1 MKIRSV
7 AILGAGAVGSYFVYG
22 LADRKDIDFCVV
34 ADGERKAR
42 LERDGIT
49 IDDKKE
55 VRTFYPAI
63 KSPHEAR
70 GVDLLLVAVKYTGL
84 EAALEDIRTIAAPEI
99 ASAPGTDPAP
109 DTAAAPGSAAEAGPA
124 AAPGT
129 IVLSLLNGIDSEEK
143 IGTVIDPAQIVYSLM
158 RVSSERR
165 NREDGRNVITF
176 DPAIK
181 WGVYLG
187 EKGTPVKSERI
198 AAIQELFAGTTCG
211 VFFVEDIIQDQWA
224 KYASN
229 ICYNLPQ
236 AVLDLP
242 FGAYF
247 DSEHVAFLRK
257 KLFDE
262 VHEVGAALGIEVLSP
277 ALAWDSC
284 AKTARFS
291 TLQDLDAGRHTEI
304 DMFAGVLM
312 EKAKALGIS
321 VPYTEY
327 TYHAIKALEEKN
339 DGRFVY

>member
-7 AILGAGAVGSYFVYG
+7 AVLGAGAVGSYFVYG
-22 LADRKDIDFCVV
+22 LADKKDIDLCVV
-34 ADGERKAR
+34 ADGARKER
-42 LERDGIT
+42 LEREGIT

-55 VRTFYPAI
+55 VRTFRPVVRT
-63 KSPHEAR
+63 PEEAR
-70 GVDLLLVAVKYTGL
+70 GVDLLLVAVKYT
-84 EAALEDIRTIAAPEI
+84 ALDAVLGDIATIAAP
-99 ASAPGTDPAP
+99 GTV
-109 DTAAAPGSAAEAGPA
+109 
-124 AAPGT
+124 
-129 IVLSLLNGIDSEEK
+129 VLSLLNGIDSEEK
-143 IGTVIDPAQIVYSLM
+143 IGAVIDPSQIVYSLM

-187 EKGTPVKSERI
+187 EKGSPVKSGRI
-198 AAIQELFAGTTCG
+198 AAIEELFADTACG
-211 VFFVEDIIQDQWA
+211 VYFVEDIVQDQWA

-247 DSEHVAFLRK
+247 DSEHLAFLRE

-262 VHEVGAALGIEVLSP
+262 VQRVGAAMGIKVLSP
-277 ALAWDSC
+277 SLARDSC

-312 EKAKALGIS
+312 EKAKAAGIS

-339 DGRFVY
+339 DGRFRY

>member
-1 MKIRSV
+1 MKIRSAAV
-7 AILGAGAVGSYFVYG
+7 LGAGAVGAYFVYG
-22 LADRKDIDFCVV
+22 LMGKKDLDFCVV
-34 ADGERKAR
+34 ADGDRKLR

-49 IDDKKE
+49 VDDGKE
-55 VRTFYPAI
+55 VRTLRPQI
-63 KSPHEAR
+63 RTPQEAR
-70 GVDLLLVAVKYTGL
+70 GVDLLLVAVKYT
-84 EAALEDIRTIAAPEI
+84 ALESALDDIRQI
-99 ASAPGTDPAP
+99 
-109 DTAAAPGSAAEAGPA
+109 

-143 IGTVIDPAQIVYSLM
+143 IGKVIDPSQIVYSLM

-165 NREDGRNVITF
+165 IRDGRDVISF
-176 DPAIK
+176 NPDLG

-187 EKGTPVKSERI
+187 EKGTRVKSERV
-198 AAIQELFAGTTCG
+198 AAIEDLLAGTTCG
-211 VFFVEDIIQDQWA
+211 AFFVEDIIQDQWA

-247 DSEHVAFLRK
+247 DSEHVAFLRER
-257 KLFDE
+257 LFDE
-262 VHEVGAALGIEVLSP
+262 VRRVGAALGIEVLKPS
-277 ALAWDSC
+277 LAWDSC

-312 EKAKALGIS
+312 EKAKSVGIS
-321 VPYTEY
+321 VPFTEY
-327 TYHAIKALEEKN
+327 TYHAIKAIEEKN
-339 DGRFVY
+339 DGRFAYK

>member
-1 MKIRSV
+1 MKIRPDV
-7 AILGAGAVGSYFVYG
+7 VLGAGAVGSYFVYG
-22 LADRKDIDFCVV
+22 LADKKDIDLCVV
-34 ADGERKAR
+34 ADGARKER
-42 LERDGIT
+42 LEREGIT

-55 VRTFYPAI
+55 VRTFRPVVRT
-63 KSPHEAR
+63 PEEAR
-70 GVDLLLVAVKYTGL
+70 GVDLLLVAVKYT
-84 EAALEDIRTIAAPEI
+84 ALDAVLGDIATIAAP
-99 ASAPGTDPAP
+99 GTV
-109 DTAAAPGSAAEAGPA
+109 
-124 AAPGT
+124 
-129 IVLSLLNGIDSEEK
+129 VLSLLNGIDSEEK
-143 IGTVIDPAQIVYSLM
+143 IGAVIDPSQIVYSLM

-187 EKGTPVKSERI
+187 EKGSPVKSGRI
-198 AAIQELFAGTTCG
+198 AAIEELFADTACG
-211 VFFVEDIIQDQWA
+211 VYFVEDIVQDQWA

-247 DSEHVAFLRK
+247 DSEHLAFLRE

-262 VHEVGAALGIEVLSP
+262 VQRVGAAMGIKVLSP
-277 ALAWDSC
+277 SLAWDSC

-312 EKAKALGIS
+312 EKAKAAGIS

-339 DGRFVY
+339 DGRFRY

>member
-1 MKIRSV
+1 M
-7 AILGAGAVGSYFVYG
+7 
-22 LADRKDIDFCVV
+22 
-34 ADGERKAR
+34 
-42 LERDGIT
+42 
-49 IDDKKE
+49 
-55 VRTFYPAI
+55 
-63 KSPHEAR
+63 
-70 GVDLLLVAVKYTGL
+70 DLLLVAVKYTAL
-84 EAALEDIRTIAAPEI
+84 DSVLEDIRTIAV
-99 ASAPGTDPAP
+99 
-109 DTAAAPGSAAEAGPA
+109 
-124 AAPGT
+124 PGT

-143 IGTVIDPAQIVYSLM
+143 IGRVIDPSQIVYSLM

-165 NREDGRNVITF
+165 QRPDGVNVVTF
-176 DPAIK
+176 DPTIK
-181 WGVYLG
+181 WGIYLG
-187 EKGTPVKSERI
+187 EKGTSVKSERI
-198 AAIQELFAGTTCG
+198 RAIEELFADTTCG
-211 VFFVEDIIQDQWA
+211 VYFVEDIVQDQWA

-262 VHEVGAALGIEVLSP
+262 VYQVGAAMGIEVLSP

-284 AKTARFS
+284 ARTARFS

-312 EKAKALGIS
+312 EKARQAGVS
-321 VPYTEY
+321 VPYAEY

-339 DGRFVY
+339 DGKFSHY

>member
-1 MKIRSV
+1 MKIRSAAV
-7 AILGAGAVGSYFVYG
+7 LGAGAVGAYFVYG
-22 LADRKDIDFCVV
+22 LMGKKDLDFCVV
-34 ADGERKAR
+34 ADGDRKLR

-49 IDDKKE
+49 VDDGKE
-55 VRTFYPAI
+55 VRALRPQIRTPQ
-63 KSPHEAR
+63 EAR
-70 GVDLLLVAVKYTGL
+70 GVDLLLVAVKYTAL
-84 EAALEDIRTIAAPEI
+84 EAALEDIRQI
-99 ASAPGTDPAP
+99 
-109 DTAAAPGSAAEAGPA
+109 

-143 IGTVIDPAQIVYSLM
+143 IGKVIDPSQIVYSLM

-165 NREDGRNVITF
+165 TRDGKDVISF
-176 DPAIK
+176 NPDLG

-187 EKGTPVKSERI
+187 EKGTRVKSERI
-198 AAIQELFAGTTCG
+198 AAIEDLLAGTTCG
-211 VFFVEDIIQDQWA
+211 AFFVEDIIQDQWA

-247 DSEHVAFLRK
+247 DSEHVSFLRER
-257 KLFDE
+257 LFDE
-262 VHEVGAALGIEVLSP
+262 VRRVGAALGIEVLKP

-312 EKAKALGIS
+312 EKAKSVGIS
-321 VPYTEY
+321 VPFTEY
-327 TYHAIKALEEKN
+327 TYHAIKAIEEKN
-339 DGRFVY
+339 DGRFVYE

>member
-1 MKIRSV
+1 MKIRSAAV
-7 AILGAGAVGSYFVYG
+7 LGAGAVGAYFVYG
-22 LADRKDIDFCVV
+22 LMGKKDLDFCVV
-34 ADGERKAR
+34 ADGDRKLR

-49 IDDKKE
+49 VDDGKE
-55 VRTFYPAI
+55 VRALRPQIRTPQ
-63 KSPHEAR
+63 EAR
-70 GVDLLLVAVKYTGL
+70 GVDLLLVAVKYTAL
-84 EAALEDIRTIAAPEI
+84 EAALEDIRQI
-99 ASAPGTDPAP
+99 
-109 DTAAAPGSAAEAGPA
+109 

-143 IGTVIDPAQIVYSLM
+143 IGKVIDPSQIVYSLM

-165 NREDGRNVITF
+165 TRDGKDVISF
-176 DPAIK
+176 NPDLG

-187 EKGTPVKSERI
+187 EKGTRVKSERI
-198 AAIQELFAGTTCG
+198 AAIEDLLAGTTCG
-211 VFFVEDIIQDQWA
+211 AFFVEDIIQDQWA

-247 DSEHVAFLRK
+247 DSEHVSSLRER
-257 KLFDE
+257 LFDE
-262 VHEVGAALGIEVLSP
+262 VRRVGAALGIEVLKPS
-277 ALAWDSC
+277 LAWDSC

-312 EKAKALGIS
+312 EKAKSVGIS
-321 VPYTEY
+321 VPFTEY
-327 TYHAIKALEEKN
+327 TYHAIKAIEEKN
-339 DGRFVY
+339 DGRFVYE